1 MPPGL
6 SEQERAALLRMMRAP
21 ALWPFALLAAKVG
34 WDDALA
40 VCESRASSPAVED
53 ALGPSLY
60 RVEDLPSA
68 DDVSDLVIGVR
79 VALAAQTDEPLQTTA
94 KRLGYTLKDAQR
106 GDRAVRSF
114 ARPGLVTYA
123 HRI

>member
-1 MPPGL
+1 MPTGL
-6 SEQERAALLRMMRAP
+6 SEQERAALLRMLRAP
-21 ALWPFALLAAKVG
+21 ALWPFALLAAAVG
-34 WDDALA
+34 FDAALV
-40 VCESRASSPAVED
+40 VCESRESSPAVEA

-60 RVEDLPSA
+60 RVDDLPSA
-68 DDVSDLVIGVR
+68 DDVRALVVGVR
-79 VALAAQTDEPLQTTA
+79 VALAAQPGEPLQTTA
-94 KRLGYTLKDAQR
+94 TRLGYTLKQAQR